1 MYCCIG
7 NQGINKQSECLIY
20 TEGPIHLDR
29 TTASCSSLD
38 RATTS
43 SSCVSFPLDRGRGM
57 LSINIEQNHTEQPLQ
72 VVKTGDS
79 DNSSDTDEE
88 SGMSEIGNTPFLL

>member
-7 NQGINKQSECLIY
+7 NQGINKRSECLVY
-20 TEGPIHLDR
+20 TEDPIHLDL

-57 LSINIEQNHTEQPLQ
+57 LSINVTVNEKRDHSAQKLNL
-72 VVKTGDS
+72 
-79 DNSSDTDEE
+79 
-88 SGMSEIGNTPFLL
+88 

>member
-1 MYCCIG
+1 MFCCIG

-20 TEGPIHLDR
+20 TEGPIHLGR

-57 LSINIEQNHTEQPLQ
+57 LSINIEPNYTEL
-72 VVKTGDS
+72 TIAGS
-79 DNSSDTDEE
+79 ENSSDTDEE

>member
-29 TTASCSSLD
+29 ITASCSSLD

-72 VVKTGDS
+72 VVKTGDRV
-79 DNSSDTDEE
+79 T
-88 SGMSEIGNTPFLL
+88 TPQIRTKSLV